1 MEFYKLGF
9 FVMLTMLIATTFLLT
24 YSNEVRVKALQKE
37 LREEQMSHQMERQ
50 LLEEMVHEYEQRY
63 IDLLENTEAQEI

>member
-1 MEFYKLGF
+1 MGF

-24 YSNEVRVKALQKE
+24 YSNEVRVNALQKVI
-37 LREEQMSHQMERQ
+37 REEQTSHQMERQ